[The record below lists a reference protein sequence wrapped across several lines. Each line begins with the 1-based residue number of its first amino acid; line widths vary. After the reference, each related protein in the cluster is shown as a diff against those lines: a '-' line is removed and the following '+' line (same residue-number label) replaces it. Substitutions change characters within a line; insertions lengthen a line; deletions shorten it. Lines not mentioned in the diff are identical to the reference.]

1 MGIMSEKSPGHKL
14 KYASY
19 LLLATAI
26 PLCYLA
32 LGALFGIGMVR
43 KVPVWVNISLS
54 SLVLFVPPLALSIS
68 SAFRSQLLGL
78 GYSVWALL
86 ILYCFPMYFP
96 NERVLAMRNGL
107 SMLGLE
113 SELAMQIER
122 TLPRAKNGR
131 EPLLMASMSKMETI
145 ELTELEEGITS
156 VPFEGRGTSM
166 SVPLGVG
173 QGTLNEAELWMLFDT
188 GASYTTLNTPT
199 LLELGVVVPRSAP
212 EITMQTAAGERKTRL
227 VVLED
232 VWFGGIEVGTITVA
246 VCEECA
252 DTERSGLLGLN
263 VSRRFLVT
271 VNQESKELLLEPLP
285 NWNQTPDIRPWLY
298 ISGKATQWPGGN
310 VEVEVSVLNRASVT
324 VTDSIIEVRCRESYS
339 TAIAQIRPGQS
350 KVETVRLPEGAH
362 CDVYAIGLKSASW

>member
-1 MGIMSEKSPGHKL
+1 
-14 KYASY
+14 
-19 LLLATAI
+19 
-26 PLCYLA
+26 
-32 LGALFGIGMVR
+32 MVR
-43 KVPVWVNISLS
+43 EVPVWVNLSLS

-78 GYSVWALL
+78 GYAVWALL

-107 SMLGLE
+107 SMLGLDGG
-113 SELAMQIER
+113 LAMQIER
-122 TLPRAKNGR
+122 KLPRSRNGR
-131 EPLLMASMSKMETI
+131 EPLLMASMSKTETI
-145 ELTELEEGITS
+145 ALTELEEGITS

-166 SVPLGVG
+166 SVPLAVG

-188 GASYTTLNTPT
+188 GASYTTLNKST

-212 EITMQTAAGERKTRL
+212 EITMQTAAGERQTRL

-285 NWNQTPDIRPWLY
+285 NWDQTPDLTMAL
-298 ISGKATQWPGGN
+298 ISGKATQWAAT
-310 VEVEVSVLNRASVT
+310 SRLRFRARASVT
-324 VTDSIIEVRCRESYS
+324 VTDSVIEVRCRESYS
-339 TAIAQIRPGQS
+339 TSNAESDPVKVSRNSGTPG
-350 KVETVRLPEGAH
+350 GAH
-362 CDVYAIGLKSASW
+362 CDVYASGLKALAGSPLRQN